1 MGEDKNNINE
11 QLRHALQ
18 NAFENGDFKNLNVVV
33 SETVQKAVTEAN
45 KQVQNVSDDIKNN
58 IRYKSKGQTH
68 TQSNAVN
75 QNQYASPPVRDSFHN
90 DATFTMTNN
99 RKKREMNRRNEG
111 VTSLVK
117 WKRVGGVAGILYIV
131 FGAIGTGVLSLIFF
145 IQLILFLVS
154 GTTSIVGM
162 GIVLGLL
169 VCSILMIEQ
178 GSIKRARLRRAEKYI
193 RLCGDQ
199 FYRNIYELAK
209 HLGKSNRYVLKDI
222 RKMLKLGIFQE
233 GHLDD
238 KGTCL
243 MLTDK
248 VYNEYLEVERNREL
262 QLKDIKQQES
272 IQQQNNN
279 KKSNQS
285 VAGHSDE
292 KERIQNPEL
301 QRMIQE
307 GNEFIRKFRLKNQEI
322 KEEAISEKLYKLEK
336 LLIEIFDRVEDHP
349 EQMPQMYKFMSYYL
363 PTTLKLVEAYAE
375 FDSVSVPGQDILS
388 AKKEIEKTLDTI
400 TQAFTELL
408 NNLFMDAV
416 FDVTT
421 DAQVLQTMLIKE
433 GLSKDFEKNKV

>member
-18 NAFENGDFKNLNVVV
+18 NAFENGDFKNLNMVV
-33 SETVQKAVTEAN
+33 SETVQKAITEAN

-58 IRYKSKGQTH
+58 IRYKSNGQKH
-68 TQSNAVN
+68 TQSNAAN
-75 QNQYASPPVRDSFHN
+75 QNQYASPPVKDSFHN
-90 DATFTMTNN
+90 DATFAMKNS
-99 RKKREMNRRNEG
+99 REKREMNRRNEG
-111 VTSLVK
+111 VPALVK
-117 WKRVGGVAGILYIV
+117 WKRVGGIAGILYIV

-162 GIVLGLL
+162 GIVLGML
-169 VCSILMIEQ
+169 VCSMLMIER
-178 GSIKRARLRRAEKYI
+178 GSVKRARLRRAEKYI

-248 VYNEYLEVERNREL
+248 VYNEYLEVERNRAL
-262 QLKDIKQQES
+262 QLKDSKQQES
-272 IQQQNNN
+272 IRQQNNN
-279 KKSNQS
+279 KNSNQS
-285 VAGHSDE
+285 VTECSGE

-301 QRMIQE
+301 QQMIQE
-307 GNEFIRKFRLKNQEI
+307 GKEFIRKFRLKNQEI
-322 KEEAISEKLYKLEK
+322 EEEAISEKLYKLEI

-433 GLSKDFEKNKV
+433 GLSKDFEKTKI